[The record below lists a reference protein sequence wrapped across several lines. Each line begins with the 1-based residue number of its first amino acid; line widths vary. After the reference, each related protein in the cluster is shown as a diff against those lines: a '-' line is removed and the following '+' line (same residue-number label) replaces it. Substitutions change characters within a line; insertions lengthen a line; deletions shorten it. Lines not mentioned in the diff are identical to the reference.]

1 MTRIKRKLKVSNKKV
16 SYKSV
21 DTLLSE
27 RKIYQIVNPRLVQA
41 PSTTTVAEA
50 IKLMRERKAGYIVI
64 ADKKKPVGIFT
75 ETDVVRK
82 IMGKDVN
89 WSFPVRDYM
98 TPNPVCL
105 TLQDTVGEA
114 IDVMGSKRF
123 YHIPL
128 VNEKGELV
136 NVISVRTLIR
146 FLAEFYPAEVLNLPP
161 SPNQIMESQEGG

>member
-1 MTRIKRKLKVSNKKV
+1 MAEKK
-16 SYKSV
+16 SSAKSV

-41 PSTTTVAEA
+41 PPTTTVGEA
-50 IKLMRERKAGYIVI
+50 IKLMQERKAGYIVM
-64 ADKKKPVGIFT
+64 AEKKKPVGIFT
-75 ETDVVRK
+75 ETDVVQK
-82 IMGKDVN
+82 ILGKETN

-98 TPNPVCL
+98 TPMPVCL
-105 TLQDTVGEA
+105 TMQDTVGEA
-114 IDVMGSKRF
+114 IDVMGRRRF

-161 SPNQIMESQEGG
+161 VPNQIMESAEGG

>member
-1 MTRIKRKLKVSNKKV
+1 MSKKKAVS
-16 SYKSV
+16 KSV
-21 DTLLSE
+21 DSLLSE
-27 RKIYQIVNPRLVQA
+27 KKIYQIVNPRLVQA
-41 PSTTTVAEA
+41 PPTFTVNEA
-50 IKLMRERKAGYIVI
+50 VRLMQERKAGSVVI
-64 ADKKKPVGIFT
+64 AEKKKPGGFFT
-75 ETDVVRK
+75 ETDIIQK
-82 IMGKDVN
+82 IMGCDVN

-105 TLQDTVGEA
+105 RMEDTVGQA
-114 IDVMGSKRF
+114 IDVMGTNRF

-161 SPNQIMESQEGG
+161 VPDQIMESREGG